1 MENKESIFHWN
12 AAGFSFITLAL
23 VYGMIWYAYS
33 IFFVALLKEFGWSRS
48 IGAGAFSLFIIVSSA
63 TSPFVGNMAYSA
75 GPRKVIVGGS
85 LVLGIGLILCSLTQ
99 SWWQFYLFFSLITAI
114 GLGASGWVPNITL
127 IQLWFRE
134 KKGLAVGIVSSGIGV
149 GILVC
154 VPSIQY
160 LIDQVGWRLAYRIVA
175 VLVPLVVI
183 SMTIAFLRRPPQTT
197 SLQHIE
203 EKIPT
208 PVSKDP
214 LVIDEAW
221 TSQSWT
227 IRRAITTK
235 QFWLLSLSFFLAN
248 SITQSIFTHQVAF
261 LVDHGCQALFA
272 SYIVGIVG
280 IVSLGGK
287 ILWGALSDRIG
298 RERTYTIG
306 VTFSISG
313 MIVLI
318 LFSFFPS
325 AILTYF
331 YSVFFGMGYAVA
343 AALPPL
349 ITADLFAGRGYGG
362 IFGSLMIFV
371 GMGGAFGAWFAGF
384 IYDQIGSYVPVFIIM
399 AVFALF
405 ACLNIW
411 KVAPRKIRM
420 VPGKMRKGAASWD
433 CERR

>member
-1 MENKESIFHWN
+1 MRNKIGFNFGWIIV
-12 AAGFSFITLAL
+12 GFSFITLAL
-23 VYGMIWYAYS
+23 VYGIWYAYS
-33 IFFVALLKEFGWSRS
+33 VFFVALLKEFGWSRS
-48 IGAGAFSLFIIVSSA
+48 IGAGAFSLFIIVSSSI
-63 TSPFVGNMAYSA
+63 SPFVGNMVYSA
-75 GPRKVIVGGS
+75 GPRKVIIGGS
-85 LVLGIGLILCSLTQ
+85 FVLGIGLILSSLIQ
-99 SWWQFYLFFSLITAI
+99 SWWQFYLFFGLVTAV

-134 KKGLAVGIVSSGIGV
+134 RRGLPTGIISSGIGV

-160 LIDQVGWRLAYRIVA
+160 LIDQVGWRMAYRIVA
-175 VLVPLVVI
+175 VFVPLVVV
-183 SMTIAFLRRPPQTT
+183 SMTIAVLRRPPQTT
-197 SLQHIE
+197 SFQHIE

-235 QFWLLSLSFFLAN
+235 QFWLLSLSFFLGN

-261 LVDHGCQALFA
+261 FVDHGLEALFA
-272 SYIVGIVG
+272 SYLVGIVG
-280 IVSLGGK
+280 IVSLGSK
-287 ILWGALSDRIG
+287 ILWGGLSDKIG
-298 RERTYTIG
+298 REMTYTIG
-306 VTFSISG
+306 ITFSIFG
-313 MIVLI
+313 MITLI
-318 LFSFFPS
+318 LFSFSPS
-325 AILTYF
+325 SFLA
-331 YSVFFGMGYAVA
+331 YSYAVCFGMGYAVT

-349 ITADLFAGRGYGG
+349 ITADLFEGHAYGG

-371 GMGGAFGAWFAGF
+371 GVGGAFGAWFAGF
-384 IYDQIGSYVPVFIIM
+384 IHDQIGNYIPLFIIM
-399 AVFALF
+399 AIFAVV

-420 VPGKMRKGAASWD
+420 VPGRRHKGAAS
-433 CERR
+433 R